1 LRDNIKGRPNSGAGK
16 PPLPTSENVK
26 GDIVADGNT
35 RLVPWATV
43 FVIGYVV
50 LALGVDSLVAS
61 RVQWPF
67 PWSRLDWD
75 LSMVFPSLR
84 LSPWAGFDVF
94 KFLFWFVVPFAICLP
109 GMNWKYLLRGPWKK
123 WDLIL
128 VGALAAVGM
137 GVMFLIPLVP
147 ALSATYLGHGTMT
160 PEQKTQYFLGVL
172 AWNLSWLPGWEFMH
186 RYMLLGAAQRSWPRW
201 GWLLVPLSE
210 TLYHLQKP
218 GIEALGMMAFSVV
231 LTFWCMKRGNWLL
244 GFVVHLIIEVELLI
258 FLTMIA

>member
-1 LRDNIKGRPNSGAGK
+1 MPAKLQSKRADASRNLWV
-16 PPLPTSENVK
+16 PL
-26 GDIVADGNT
+26 
-35 RLVPWATV
+35 
-43 FVIGYVV
+43 FVITYVV
-50 LALGVDSLVAS
+50 VVLGIDSLVAM

-67 PWSRLDWD
+67 PWSRLNWD
-75 LSMVFPSLR
+75 LSTTFPSLR
-84 LSPWAGFDVF
+84 STPWAGFDLF
-94 KFLFWFVVPFAICLP
+94 KFVFWLLVPFALCLP

-128 VGALAAVGM
+128 VGALAVVGM

-147 ALSATYLGHGTMT
+147 ALSATYLGHGTLT

-172 AWNLSWLPGWEFMH
+172 AWNVSWLVGWEFLH
-186 RYMLLGAAQRSWPRW
+186 RYMLLGAAQKTWPRW

-231 LTFWCMKRGNWLL
+231 LTLWCMKRGNWLL